1 MDVLLFRR
9 KIRLYGVRGVNGVI
23 LRRRVLAGI
32 LEYDL
37 AAAYAPKALEW
48 GAPKAAH

>member
-1 MDVLLFRR
+1 MDVLLLRR
-9 KIRLYGVRGVNGVI
+9 EIRLYGVRGVNGVI

-37 AAAYAPKALEW
+37 DTAWVFLQASSELSETI
-48 GAPKAAH
+48 